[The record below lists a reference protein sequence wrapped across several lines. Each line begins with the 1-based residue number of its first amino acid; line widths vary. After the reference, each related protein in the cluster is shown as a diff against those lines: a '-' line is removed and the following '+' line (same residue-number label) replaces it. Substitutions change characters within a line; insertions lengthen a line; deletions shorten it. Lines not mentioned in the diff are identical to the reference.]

1 MKRYLVLTQLIL
13 LLCVTQQVYSQISV
27 GGFGMLNSSNLS
39 GNPPA
44 DTKYSGKTS
53 FGGGLLLDYKF
64 NEEVTLSFQP
74 NYIQKG
80 TTVSYDLPSNKE
92 QRDSLTINFSYF
104 SMPLM
109 VKVFANQTVYVSGG
123 IAVDFLQE
131 ARTEMV
137 NQDKS
142 NDVKEFTSSLDLTAN
157 FGIGFNFQVNS
168 LTLFFEGRFSQ
179 GLLNISEFAG
189 SDESSLIPQFK
200 NTGMQLL
207 AGFLY
212 PL

>member
-1 MKRYLVLTQLIL
+1 MKRYLLMTQLIL
-13 LLCVTQQVYSQISV
+13 LLCLTQQVYSQISV

-80 TTVSYDLPSNKE
+80 TIVSYDLPNNKE
-92 QRDSLTINFSYF
+92 QRDSLSINFSYF

-109 VKVFANQTVYVSGG
+109 VKVFANKTVYVSGG

-137 NQDKS
+137 NEDKS

-157 FGIGFNFQVNS
+157 FGIGLNFPVKS

-179 GLLNISEFAG
+179 GLLNISEFDD

-200 NTGMQLL
+200 NTGIQLL